1 MITSSEKVGNGLA
14 KLTIE
19 LSVEELRREYGRA
32 AKRISSRTR
41 IPGFRPGKAP
51 VTVVE
56 NMYGKP
62 AIINEAVEKLVPD
75 SYANALRAEDLFA
88 VDQPEIDFVDDEDIT
103 FEKPVV
109 FTATVPLRPTVELG
123 DHSSIVLTQDTVE
136 VSDEDVD
143 STLQQ
148 LRQSRAESIP
158 VEGRGLQTD
167 DLASAII
174 KMLVDDDN
182 QMGDAEIRVA
192 IGGNGFPEG
201 FDEAVLGMMPD
212 DVREFEL
219 SFEDGHPDESMRGK
233 VAQFRVELKSIS
245 QRDLPELNDE
255 FVALVSE
262 LTTVEELKGDISK
275 RLLEER
281 NATARGEVERSA
293 LELLAERSTFEIPE
307 VVVHRQAHALMEEQT
322 QRMTSQGVAL
332 DTYLGSIGS
341 SPDEFHDQ
349 AVQEA
354 GRQIRNTLLLD
365 AFAES
370 RDIRVGEE
378 DVDAELEQLMER
390 FPDQEREQMRDYYLA
405 NGGRERM
412 AVSLHERRAMDALM
426 KEILG
431 TAELVET
438 EPEVSMENPTRQGEV
453 DEEEA

>member
-14 KLTIE
+14 KLTVE
-19 LSVEELRREYGRA
+19 LSVEELKKEYGRA

-51 VTVVE
+51 VKVVE

-62 AIINEAVEKLVPD
+62 TIINEAVEKIVPD
-75 SYANALRAEDLFA
+75 SYSNALKAEDLFA
-88 VDQPEIDFVDDEDIT
+88 IDQPEIDFVDDEDIT

-123 DHSSIVLTQDTVE
+123 DHSSIALTQDPVE
-136 VSDEDVD
+136 VSDDDVEN
-143 STLQQ
+143 TLQQ
-148 LRQSRAESIP
+148 LRQSRAESVP
-158 VEGRGLQTD
+158 VEGRGLQIE

-174 KMLVDDDN
+174 KMLVDDEN
-182 QMGDAEIRVA
+182 QIGDDEIRVA

-201 FDEAVLGMMPD
+201 FDDAVLGMTPG

-219 SFEDGHPDESMRGK
+219 SFEDEHPDESMRGK
-233 VAQFRVELKSIS
+233 AAQFRVELNSIS
-245 QRDLPELNDE
+245 QRDLPDLNDE
-255 FVALVSE
+255 FVSLVSE
-262 LTTVEELKGDISK
+262 LTTVDELKEDVGK

-281 NATARGEVERSA
+281 NATAQGELERSA

-341 SPDEFHDQ
+341 SQDQFHDQ
-349 AVQEA
+349 AIQEA
-354 GRQIRNTLLLD
+354 GRQIRNTLVLD
-365 AFAES
+365 AFAEL

-390 FPDQEREQMRDYYLA
+390 FPDQEREQMREYYLA
-405 NGGRERM
+405 NGGRERT
-412 AVSLHERRAMDALM
+412 AVSLHERRAIEVLM
-426 KEILG
+426 EEIL
-431 TAELVET
+431 ET
-438 EPEVSMENPTRQGEV
+438 GERVEPESGISREKPTLEEEV
-453 DEEEA
+453 DEE

>member
-1 MITSSEKVGNGLA
+1 MNLN
-14 KLTIE
+14 
-19 LSVEELRREYGRA
+19 
-32 AKRISSRTR
+32 SR
-41 IPGFRPGKAP
+41 
-51 VTVVE
+51 
-56 NMYGKP
+56 
-62 AIINEAVEKLVPD
+62 L
-75 SYANALRAEDLFA
+75 
-88 VDQPEIDFVDDEDIT
+88 
-103 FEKPVV
+103 
-109 FTATVPLRPTVELG
+109 
-123 DHSSIVLTQDTVE
+123 
-136 VSDEDVD
+136 
-143 STLQQ
+143 
-148 LRQSRAESIP
+148 
-158 VEGRGLQTD
+158 
-167 DLASAII
+167 
-174 KMLVDDDN
+174 KM
-182 QMGDAEIRVA
+182 GI
-192 IGGNGFPEG
+192 
-201 FDEAVLGMMPD
+201 
-212 DVREFEL
+212 
-219 SFEDGHPDESMRGK
+219 DESMRGK